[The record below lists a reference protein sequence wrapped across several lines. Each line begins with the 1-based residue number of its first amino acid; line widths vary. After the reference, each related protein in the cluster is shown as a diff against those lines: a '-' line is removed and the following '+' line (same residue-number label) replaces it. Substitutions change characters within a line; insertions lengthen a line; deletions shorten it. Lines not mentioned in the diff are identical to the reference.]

1 MNVIK
6 KSCFAGLGLGL
17 ILLVSACMPVF
28 LYQKDYSFY
37 DADFALSAN
46 SVLRTDGFYVF
57 EGMAG
62 QQGNI
67 VDTPEVYEVYKFYKS
82 GQVNFLLTDTLQENG
97 VYLDAMKDQIEAG
110 EAGRTL
116 FQGYYKIYGDK
127 IIIEQVNTVTTNFI
141 YSYALV
147 DHDTL
152 TVVKKTIEGGGAF
165 SADYFSG
172 KSTLVYRFTPDE
184 KAESELSPNW

>member
-1 MNVIK
+1 M
-6 KSCFAGLGLGL
+6 
-17 ILLVSACMPVF
+17 
-28 LYQKDYSFY
+28 
-37 DADFALSAN
+37 
-46 SVLRTDGFYVF
+46 
-57 EGMAG
+57 
-62 QQGNI
+62 
-67 VDTPEVYEVYKFYKS
+67 YKFYKS
-82 GQVNFLLTDTLQENG
+82 GQVNFLLTDTLQGNG
-97 VYLDAMKDQIEAG
+97 GYLNAMKDQIEAG
-110 EAGRTL
+110 DVVRTL

-127 IIIEQVNTVTTNFI
+127 IVIEQVNTVTTNFI

>member
-1 MNVIK
+1 VNVIK

-46 SVLRTDGFYVF
+46 SALRTDGFYVF

-67 VDTPEVYEVYKFYKS
+67 ADKPDVYEVYKFYKS
-82 GQVNFLLTDTLQENG
+82 GQVNFLLTDMLQENG
-97 VYLDAMKDQIEAG
+97 VYLNAMKDQIEAG

-165 SADYFSG
+165 RADYFSG